1 MEVYTGFTNSP
12 NLSLCRDF
20 FVETYYLAKVC
31 SEDLLLQQPWQIQ
44 SCGTMRAQ
52 IDLGDSGAEKSEGTG
67 ATEKV
72 EPIVLYMVNL
82 LIGIITYS
90 FQKLMV
96 WVPLEICMTLE
107 YAHKF

>member
-1 MEVYTGFTNSP
+1 M
-12 NLSLCRDF
+12 
-20 FVETYYLAKVC
+20 
-31 SEDLLLQQPWQIQ
+31 
-44 SCGTMRAQ
+44 

-67 ATEKV
+67 ATEKAESV
-72 EPIVLYMVNL
+72 VLYIVNL

-96 WVPLEICMTLE
+96 WVSLEICMTLE